1 MPGSQIV
8 YDPLGDRPAQDYLP
22 VPGAGTAALHQ
33 DGHCPTCLERD
44 DHDEW
49 NADARGETPLQ
60 RVDRAYGEI
69 LQEVRVAQ
77 TGVQIL
83 FAFLLALAFT
93 ARFTAVT
100 GFQRGLYVLT
110 LMLCAGSAALL
121 IAPAAYHRV
130 VYRRRLKQHLVRVA
144 NRLALSGLMMLLLA
158 IIAALVL
165 ILDVVLGTGPALFLG
180 TGALT
185 WFVVWWFALPVWSRL
200 RHNSLPSVP
209 DAAVPPGHMSA
220 GPEGP
225 EGPDR
230 RPAQDRD
237 AHDGPSPEDPD
248 APVLFTG
255 HDAAGVNP
263 MSEVGPIARGR

>member
-1 MPGSQIV
+1 MHGTSRLAPASAAAGA
-8 YDPLGDRPAQDYLP
+8 DRRRRPAPDETGVPTAGGSAQHDHEYCP
-22 VPGAGTAALHQ
+22 V
-33 DGHCPTCLERD
+33 CLSQD
-44 DHDEW
+44 DHDDW
-49 NADARGETPLQ
+49 NARARGETPMQ

-93 ARFTAVT
+93 ARFTTVT

-165 ILDVVLGTGPALFLG
+165 ILDVVLGTGPGLFLG
-180 TGALT
+180 TRALA
-185 WFVVWWFALPVWSRL
+185 WFVAWWFVLPVWSRL
-200 RHNSLPSVP
+200 R
-209 DAAVPPGHMSA
+209 
-220 GPEGP
+220 
-225 EGPDR
+225 
-230 RPAQDRD
+230 
-237 AHDGPSPEDPD
+237 
-248 APVLFTG
+248 
-255 HDAAGVNP
+255 
-263 MSEVGPIARGR
+263 